1 LILPFFATF
10 ELYPEYGSMLL
21 RWREIGSDKVFDA
34 SHASDGMLRAM
45 ALVALLQQP
54 DRDLPNVL
62 IIDEPELGLHPYA
75 IEVLAGLIYSASRHA
90 QLIVATQ
97 SVSLIDRLVPARF
110 SRHTRES
117 GRPGPLTPSR
127 RHLDPRSRIARA
139 GATRKRRRESS
150 V

>member
-1 LILPFFATF
+1 
-10 ELYPEYGSMLL
+10 MLL

-34 SHASDGMLRAM
+34 SQASDGMLSAI

-117 GRPGPLTPSR
+117 GYPEPAPGLNRGPLTLSR
-127 RHLDPRSRIARA
+127 RHLDPRLLDACS
-139 GATRKRRRESS
+139 GATRKRKRESS